1 MLQRPCTDAVAK
13 NQFKNCSLNFSPIL
27 CVFSFRGKIQ
37 TFCLWMCCCNHF
49 QQELQKPVQVLQEA
63 EQIAHGFSA
72 DADGTLVPNL
82 SQIEA
87 CVF

>member
-1 MLQRPCTDAVAK
+1 
-13 NQFKNCSLNFSPIL
+13 
-27 CVFSFRGKIQ
+27 
-37 TFCLWMCCCNHF
+37 MCCCNHF

-63 EQIAHGFSA
+63 EQIAHGFVP
-72 DADGTLVPNL
+72 DVDGTLVPNL

>member
-1 MLQRPCTDAVAK
+1 
-13 NQFKNCSLNFSPIL
+13 
-27 CVFSFRGKIQ
+27 
-37 TFCLWMCCCNHF
+37 MCCCNHF

-63 EQIAHGFSA
+63 EQIAHGFAA
-72 DADGTLVPNL
+72 DPDGTLVPNL